1 MPDVTA
7 QQAQRLIAF
16 ATQRLGQVEGNGECW
31 TLVNNGFQSV
41 SFVKPASTYV
51 WGRVVN
57 QLSQAQPG
65 DVFQFSHFEVT
76 ERIENPDGSWS
87 ESTQTRGAPRHTGI
101 LESVDA
107 EGNATFLES
116 NIGGSRNVQRNSFR
130 VRTTQGTDANG
141 VKTTVTVSGSFIIY
155 RPQVAATP

>member
-7 QQAQRLIAF
+7 QQAQQLIAF

-31 TLVNNGFQSV
+31 TLVNNGFSSV
-41 SFVKPASTYV
+41 HFVKPAPTYV

-65 DVFQFSHFEVT
+65 DVFQFSQFQVT
-76 ERIENPDGSWS
+76 VRIENPDGSWS
-87 ESTQTRGAPRHTGI
+87 EDVQARGAPRHTAI
-101 LESVDA
+101 LQSVDA
-107 EGNATFLES
+107 DGNATFLES
-116 NIGGSRNVQRNSFR
+116 NVNGSRNVQRNVFR

-141 VKTTVTVSGSFIIY
+141 VKTTVTVSGGFIIY
-155 RPQVAATP
+155 RPQVAASP